1 MGLSL
6 RLNEVKNMVSPCE
19 TACDI
24 GCDHGFVSIELVRS
38 GRAGRVIAC
47 DINEGPLEACK
58 KNVALAGLLDKI
70 DIRLANGLSGIKE
83 SDRVDAIIIAG
94 MGGNLMTE
102 ILSKGTEIVSKA
114 RELVLQPQSEIFLVR
129 SFLRENGFEI
139 NKESFVLDAGKY
151 YFIIDAGHAKE
162 VEEAETK
169 DEEFYDNYSEY
180 LIREGNALYK
190 QYLNEQLKLTE
201 GYLSGVKDEPGK
213 KTLNKRYKD
222 LRKALSLMED

>member
-6 RLNEVKNMVSPCE
+6 RLTEVKNMVSPCE

-24 GCDHGFVSIELVRS
+24 GCDHGFVSIELMRS
-38 GRAGRVIAC
+38 GRAKRVIAC

-58 KNVALAGLLDKI
+58 KNVALAGLSEKI
-70 DIRLANGLSGIKE
+70 DIRLADGLSGIKK
-83 SDRVDAIIIAG
+83 SDRADAIIIAG

-129 SFLRENGFEI
+129 RFLRENGFEI

-151 YFIIDAGHAKE
+151 YFIIDAVHAKE
-162 VEEAETK
+162 GEKAETK
-169 DEEFYDNYSEY
+169 DKEFYDNYSEY
-180 LIREGNALYK
+180 LIREGNPLYK
-190 QYLNEQLKLTE
+190 QYLQEQLKLTE
-201 GYLSGVKDEPGK
+201 GYLSGVKDELSRE
-213 KTLNKRYKD
+213 TLNKRYKD
-222 LRKALSLMED
+222 LMKALSMMED